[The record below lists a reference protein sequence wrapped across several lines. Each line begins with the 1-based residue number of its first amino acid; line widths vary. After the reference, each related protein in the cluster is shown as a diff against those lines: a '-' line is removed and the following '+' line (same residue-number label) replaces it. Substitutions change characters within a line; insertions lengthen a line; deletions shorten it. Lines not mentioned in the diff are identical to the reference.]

1 MGAAATRLPRPRARS
16 VQDPPEAWEQEL
28 PQRAVSLLGRG
39 PTGRHPYRPLR
50 EADVPASA
58 LTALGTDCGA
68 GDLRQLLVIP
78 ASVRPISA
86 GRRWRWVS
94 TPTQVLGLGT
104 RAVGLWVARSHEGGP
119 AEVPRGGAAGA
130 PPSMADQVGEIRET
144 IPLRDLAFVEDAR
157 ILLSGR
163 LAFVAQGRA
172 LRVRY
177 STVARYDL
185 RPALDDVRVALA
197 GEPLAVGE
205 PAVPPLPVK
214 WQILAQTPAIRL
226 NDSGATVLYD
236 EPRTGRRR
244 TRPTLVALTPYELV
258 VAREPTQGLSVD
270 RYGVDSVHV
279 ARRRVERISPAGG
292 SLAIRAH
299 GVDLDL
305 DVGERL
311 VAETR
316 EAFAGL
322 LPWA

>member
-1 MGAAATRLPRPRARS
+1 MAVTIGRLRRPGRHPI
-16 VQDPPEAWEQEL
+16 QDPPEPWEREL
-28 PQRAVSLLGRG
+28 SRAALSRLGRG

-50 EADVPASA
+50 EADAPASA
-58 LTALGTDCGA
+58 VAALAAACGA
-68 GDLRQLLVIP
+68 TELRRLLVIP
-78 ASVRPISA
+78 ASVRPITA

-104 RAVGLWVARSHEGGP
+104 RGVGLWVARSDDGGP
-119 AEVPRGGAAGA
+119 ATVPSERSGGLRLV
-130 PPSMADQVGEIRET
+130 MADLDGEIRET
-144 IPLRDLAFVEDAR
+144 IPLRDLAFVEDIR

-163 LAFVAQGRA
+163 LTFVAQDRA

-185 RPALDDVRVALA
+185 RPALDDVRAAVA
-197 GEPLAVGE
+197 GEPLALGE
-205 PAVPPLPVK
+205 PAMPPLPVK
-214 WQILAQTPAIRL
+214 WRILAETPSIRL
-226 NDSGATVLYD
+226 NSREATVLYD
-236 EPRTGRRR
+236 EPRAGRRR

-279 ARRRVERISPAGG
+279 ARRRVERISPAGS

-299 GVDLDL
+299 NVDLDL

-311 VAETR
+311 VGEAR
-316 EAFAGL
+316 EAFADL